1 MTPSRVLCT
10 VVIGFIMQLRA
21 IWCCV
26 RTPQWGAADAEI
38 KVSSGENTELKRP
51 PFKTWSRSVCSHT
64 CYAYCQWF
72 LPCLC
77 LPFRSIH
84 LHFFPKSLPVFPV
97 LAVANTWFLCR
108 PTDRVECPR
117 NITKLKKTNKKNMT
131 CGMMTCEMNNLEIE
145 WSLCPPLM

>member
-51 PFKTWSRSVCSHT
+51 PFKAWSRSVCSHT

-84 LHFFPKSLPVFPV
+84 LHFFPKPHPISPV
-97 LAVANTWFLCR
+97 LAVTNTLFLCR
-108 PTDRVECPR
+108 PAECKQVTLPDSGSRVECPR
-117 NITKLKKTNKKNMT
+117 NINRLKKTTHDLWYDGFWN
-131 CGMMTCEMNNLEIE
+131 E
-145 WSLCPPLM
+145 